1 MNNLLIFAGTTE
13 GRELAEFLDRQGVS
27 CDVCVATEYGEQL
40 LDGHTT
46 GHRVHRGRLTQEE
59 MEELI
64 RRQQV
69 SLVADCTHPYAA
81 LVSENIRNACEKA
94 GIRYL
99 RLLRAS
105 AQ

>member
-59 MEELI
+59 MEA
-64 RRQQV
+64 
-69 SLVADCTHPYAA
+69 ADQ
-81 LVSENIRNACEKA
+81 A
-94 GIRYL
+94 GGGLYSPL
-99 RLLRAS
+99 CSFGFGEYPKCL
-105 AQ
+105 